1 MCIKRAVGFVS
12 ILVAIMVGIGSN
24 IGTMIDIPSI
34 IIVLGCTIS
43 ALLFS
48 GRSIIDAFDPLFS
61 GKSLRNGD
69 GEALWR
75 AAETWHEA
83 ESYFIGSGFV
93 GLLIGCVIMLANID
107 DPAAIGPG
115 MAIGILT
122 VLYATF
128 FKYLICK
135 PIAVYLGIKSDE
147 AYANRHKSGAE
158 TAVENDKELR
168 EGMVG

>member
-1 MCIKRAVGFVS
+1 MCIKRVVGFVS
-12 ILVAIMVGIGSN
+12 IVVAIMVGVGSN
-24 IGTMIDIPSI
+24 VGTMIDIPSI

-48 GRSIIDAFDPLFS
+48 GRSIIDAFNPLFS
-61 GKSLRNGD
+61 CKSLCSGD
-69 GEALWR
+69 AKALSR

-93 GLLIGCVIMLANID
+93 GLLIGCIIMLANIE

-115 MAIGILT
+115 LAIGVLT
-122 VLYATF
+122 VLYGTF

-135 PIAVYLGIKSDE
+135 PIVVYLGVKSEE
-147 AYANRHKSGAE
+147 AYEKRYRNEPADE
-158 TAVENDKELR
+158 TEKALR